1 VAGAPRPPRVSAWV
15 MGTRVPVVDIAVV
28 LAALYESEI
37 DCRLKSFWDDGW
49 HLALGDH
56 MNEFEAAT
64 TE

>member
-1 VAGAPRPPRVSAWV
+1 

-37 DCRLKSFWDDGW
+37 NCRLKSFWDDGW
-49 HLALGDH
+49 HVALGDH
-56 MNEFEAAT
+56 MNGFEAAT